1 MGAIERPIIEYS
13 FPTIDG
19 TISSIAEPTVQAK
32 SFEIKSPIMQIIRSN
47 VQFSSLPN
55 EDPNKHLV
63 NFLEICDTFKFNG
76 KSLAKYFPPAKTS
89 KLLNDITSFARLGR
103 DSMYDAWECFKK
115 LRTINATASGTIM
128 KNLPS
133 KVFNIIDEIATNL
146 YSYGQERTRG
156 SNRITDSNGCSN
168 TKNGSLWSKHS
179 IPKLRDAS
187 GTIGKHSLRKKIGQ
201 LPSDTEKNPREKV
214 NAITVKSEKIARDE
228 PPKEQV
234 EETQAQKEK
243 EPQEETKG
251 IPL

>member
-1 MGAIERPIIEYS
+1 MGAIERPIMEYS
-13 FPTIDG
+13 FRTIDG
-19 TISSIAEPTVQAK
+19 TISSIAKPTVQAK
-32 SFEIKSPIMQIIRSN
+32 SFEIKLPIMQIIRSS
-47 VQFSSLPN
+47 VEFFGLPN
-55 EDPNKHLV
+55 EDPNKHLA
-63 NFLEICDTFKFNG
+63 NFREICDTFKFNG

-89 KLLNDITSFARLGR
+89 NLLNDITSFTRYNL
-103 DSMYDAWECFKK
+103 SIMVSLWLTE
-115 LRTINATASGTIM
+115 LRTIDATASGTSM

-133 KVFNIIDEIATNL
+133 KVFNIIDEVATNP

-156 SNRITDSNGCSN
+156 SNRIIGSNGCSN
-168 TKNGSLWSKHS
+168 TKNRSLWRCNVEWCNNNTLWSMGQMGNLS
-179 IPKLRDAS
+179 QDCQ
-187 GTIGKHSLRKKIGQ
+187 GQ

-214 NAITVKSEKIARDE
+214 NAITVKSKKIARDE